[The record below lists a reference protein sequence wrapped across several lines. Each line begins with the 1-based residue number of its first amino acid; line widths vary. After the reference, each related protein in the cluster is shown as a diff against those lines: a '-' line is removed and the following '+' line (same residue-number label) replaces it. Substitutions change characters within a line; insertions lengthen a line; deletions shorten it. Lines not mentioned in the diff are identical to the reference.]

1 MFHPLIRHHG
11 VFDLP
16 EVFCHSA
23 ILAFQAELDKDN
35 FAERNGSNVTEVRPH
50 LTKAA
55 IRKGSSC
62 GWGLR
67 ETLLVRAAHDRLEK
81 S

>member
-16 EVFCHSA
+16 GVFCHSA
-23 ILAFQAELDKDN
+23 ILASQAELDKDN

-50 LTKAA
+50 LSKAA
-55 IRKGSSC
+55 MRKGCSC
-62 GWGLR
+62 VWGLR
-67 ETLLVRAAHDRLEK
+67 ERLLVRAAHDRLEK